1 MSERRE
7 YKRTDPAPDQH
18 LHTAGGMTE
27 PASKGGRE
35 SEGADL
41 ASTDMSMDPPSN
53 FGKVQPPE
61 PYEGDTEPVA
71 VPMEP
76 DSSAARRLQTELD
89 DLRDRHARLAAEFD
103 NYRKRI
109 NKERFELG
117 DRAQAEFVGKLL
129 DVLDDMDR
137 LTKGDHAESS
147 LPALLEGLTLVDRK
161 LWKTLESA
169 GLERIDPQ
177 GAPFD
182 PTIQEAVS
190 VLPPPSPDQDHTVAN
205 TFQVGYRFKGNL
217 VRPARVQVY
226 SSEGHA

>member
-7 YKRTDPAPDQH
+7 YKNADPAPDQH
-18 LHTAGGMTE
+18 LHTSGGMTE
-27 PASKGGRE
+27 PASDSGRG

-41 ASTDMSMDPPSN
+41 ASTDMSMNPPSN
-53 FGKVQPPE
+53 FGRVQPPE

-71 VPMEP
+71 VPLEQDP
-76 DSSAARRLQTELD
+76 SAVHRLQDELN

-103 NYRKRI
+103 NYRKRV
-109 NKERFELG
+109 NKERVELG
-117 DRAQAEFVGKLL
+117 DRAQAAFTGKLL
-129 DVLDDMDR
+129 DVLDDLDR
-137 LTKGDHAESS
+137 LTKGDHAETS

-177 GAPFD
+177 GQSFD
-182 PTIQEAVS
+182 PETQEAVS
-190 VLPPPSPDQDHTVAN
+190 VVVPPSPDQDHHVAA